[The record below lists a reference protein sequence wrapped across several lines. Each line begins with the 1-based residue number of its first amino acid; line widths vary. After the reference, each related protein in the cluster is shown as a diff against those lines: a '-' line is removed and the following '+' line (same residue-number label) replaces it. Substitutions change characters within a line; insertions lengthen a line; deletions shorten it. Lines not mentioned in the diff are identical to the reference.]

1 MEEAVAVRIGSFT
14 HPGSRLTLCYG
25 SHVRKLPNAARSAL
39 VALAWATVPLTVL
52 LSKQSCSVATVF
64 HRPCPG
70 CGLTRATLL
79 MMHGHVGES
88 LTMHPLAVPMIA
100 CWAAIALATIRATW
114 RDGVPW
120 FFFRERFGRLA
131 VYATSVAYVAL
142 IALWALREFGF
153 CGGRVPI
160 G

>member
-1 MEEAVAVRIGSFT
+1 M
-14 HPGSRLTLCYG
+14 
-25 SHVRKLPNAARSAL
+25 RKLPNGARSAL
-39 VALAWATVPLTVL
+39 VALVWAAVPLTVFV
-52 LSKQSCSVATVF
+52 SKQTCSVAAVF

-79 MMHGHVGES
+79 ILHGHVGES
-88 LTMHPLAVPMIA
+88 LAMHPLALPMILG
-100 CWAAIALATIRATW
+100 WGAIALATIRATW

-120 FFFRERFGRLA
+120 FFFREPFGRIA

-142 IALWALREFGF
+142 VALWALRELGF